1 MSHFGRSGPPDI
13 RDTFSLL
20 VLNISFRERVLT
32 LAPTSAGA
40 RPLSLTAPFA
50 SSSSSSNPS
59 FGSQAPRRTTSSRS
73 SSATA
78 RSSTSSSRGT
88 GGDGHA

>member
-1 MSHFGRSGPPDI
+1 MSHFGRTGPPDI

-20 VLNISFRERVLT
+20 VLNISFRERALT
-32 LAPTSAGA
+32 LAPSSAGA
-40 RPLSLTAPFA
+40 RPLSLTASFA
-50 SSSSSSNPS
+50 SSSSSNPY

-78 RSSTSSSRGT
+78 RLSTSSSRGT
-88 GGDGHA
+88 GGEGHA

>member
-20 VLNISFRERVLT
+20 VLNISFRERALT
-32 LAPTSAGA
+32 LAPSSAGA

-50 SSSSSSNPS
+50 SSNPS

-88 GGDGHA
+88 GGEDHA

>member
-20 VLNISFRERVLT
+20 VLNISFRELDLT
-32 LAPTSAGA
+32 LAPSAPPRA
-40 RPLSLTAPFA
+40 PSLIASFSR
-50 SSSSSSNPS
+50 SSSSA
-59 FGSQAPRRTTSSRS
+59 SQAPRPTTSSRS

-88 GGDGHA
+88 GGEASV

>member
-20 VLNISFRERVLT
+20 VLNISFR
-32 LAPTSAGA
+32 P
-40 RPLSLTAPFA
+40 
-50 SSSSSSNPS
+50 
-59 FGSQAPRRTTSSRS
+59 TTSTRS

-88 GGDGHA
+88 GGPGTRGVSRSCGTSMPTRRRRL